1 MFSDLQND
9 CSGTEC
15 ECCSVIPPEG
25 VSECDHT
32 FKSITDLAVQR
43 VCCAKTAPCSTLVP
57 NFYLPAQKVHD
68 S

>member
-1 MFSDLQND
+1 MFSDLLND

-25 VSECDHT
+25 VSGCDHT
-32 FKSITDLAVQR
+32 FKSITDLAVQG

-57 NFYLPAQKVHD
+57 NFYLPA
-68 S
+68 